1 MEKDQERE
9 RAALI
14 LGSKHAAAAAAAAV
28 VAASFDS
35 QKKQENRNKTKL
47 TEFFSWKKAKQVE
60 RRGRTERRIFDAAM
74 KSRFHFISSPNE
86 FQRG

>member
-14 LGSKHAAAAAAAAV
+14 LGSKHAAAAAAAVA
-28 VAASFDS
+28 AASFDS

-74 KSRFHFISSPNE
+74 KSRFRFISSPNE

>member
-14 LGSKHAAAAAAAAV
+14 LGSKHAAAASAAV
-28 VAASFDS
+28 AAASFDS
-35 QKKQENRNKTKL
+35 QKKQENTNKTKL
-47 TEFFSWKKAKQVE
+47 TDFFLGKKAKQVK

-74 KSRFHFISSPNE
+74 KSRFRFISSPNE